1 MNSQK
6 VDPEHTG
13 TGTGIL
19 FLNQKFTHKKL
30 NQKQPVFLTNKRDL
44 NDVLSSGLTKKYTG
58 SFVLNMISKC
68 FFTCTYSF
76 LGAFFHGY
84 RTGFSWIRIR
94 IFRIG
99 SGFVGRSGSGLR
111 KKSPIRIRT
120 KGPGAETLHIKAVKS
135 QNYKSLS

>member
-58 SFVLNMISKC
+58 SFESAKYDIKMLFYLYLQ
-68 FFTCTYSF
+68 FFGG
-76 LGAFFHGY
+76 L
-84 RTGFSWIRIR
+84 FSWIRNRIFMDTDPDFPDRIR
-94 IFRIG
+94 ICWA
-99 SGFVGRSGSGLR
+99 
-111 KKSPIRIRT
+111 IRIRT
-120 KGPGAETLHIKAVKS
+120 QEKKS
-135 QNYKSLS
+135 DPDPDKRSRIGNTAYKSCKKSKL